1 MAKYGKDEK
10 RSSKMCNGSRHVTK
24 CDKNIKT
31 PKSSLEFQFKA
42 LPHDEDKK
50 V

>member
-1 MAKYGKDEK
+1 MAKMKKKLPKYAIVVGM
-10 RSSKMCNGSRHVTK
+10 SK

-31 PKSSLEFQFKA
+31 FKNSLEFQFEA

>member
-1 MAKYGKDEK
+1 MAKYGKYGK
-10 RSSKMCNGSRHVTK
+10 IANKICNCNKHVTK

-31 PKSSLEFQFKA
+31 PKSSLEFQFEA